1 VDGSPQV
8 EQTQVERQA
17 DMIATLVA
25 RAEDYRAESEEKF
38 EQLLRAFQAQS
49 SEPRRTAVK
58 GADTHLSVQQVKAYT
73 GQRIVAGRNLNY
85 LHYIKVLQDLYRH
98 RSELGGATLKLI
110 DLMDEV
116 SRTHAI
122 AVLQINATLDDS
134 DMEYTQA
141 MLATESEGRILEAM
155 FQSLEPAS
163 PEAYCKILMVPQMG
177 VCGSYLTTRFAQD
190 VMPVI
195 MEYCQTFTSLYS
207 LLRFDPDAFDR
218 GEMYGAGTEPSEYEP
233 DLHRAFQ
240 ESVKVANKPARTR
253 LMSLESMFL
262 SGMGEC
268 GSQLYSMFP
277 FHNRYSGDQTMNV
290 KKMDYMA
297 FIRLFRKE
305 VVMVAQAVK
314 DMDPVVRMLAAM
326 NRESRYGDK
335 SRDTTES
342 STPAVKQV
350 GWRNQSNTNTG
361 PQQRDWKRPERLENK
376 ASAAVQHVDDQQDD
390 VNVMVVSG
398 HEQKRR
404 PSVCMSMITGQN
416 CRDGTNCPFPH
427 DKASFDAFKQTINDF
442 SGGVNNWRP
451 SPERR
456 QSLVPTGGRYTGD
469 VRIVPRP
476 QIVNSVEPQ
485 PYQDWDEDGDSEET
499 HQRQVLG
506 YDANVSDDG
515 Y

>member
-1 VDGSPQV
+1 
-8 EQTQVERQA
+8 
-17 DMIATLVA
+17 M
-25 RAEDYRAESEEKF
+25 
-38 EQLLRAFQAQS
+38 
-49 SEPRRTAVK
+49 
-58 GADTHLSVQQVKAYT
+58 SVQSVKLYT
-73 GQRIVAGRNLNY
+73 GLRITAGRNLTY
-85 LHYIKVLQDLYRH
+85 THYIKVLQDLYRH

-116 SRTHAI
+116 SRSHVI
-122 AVLQINATLDDS
+122 AVLQINSAGEDLDL
-134 DMEYTQA
+134 EYTQS
-141 MLATESEGRILEAM
+141 MLAIESEGRILEAL
-155 FQSLEPAS
+155 FQNLEPTS
-163 PEAYCKILMVPQMG
+163 PDAYCKVLMGPQMG

-218 GEMYGAGTEPSEYEP
+218 GEMYGAGKVPSEYEP
-233 DLHRAFQ
+233 ELSRPFQ
-240 ESVKVANKPARTR
+240 ESVKVANKPSRAR
-253 LMSLESMFL
+253 LMSLESMFV

-277 FHNRYSGDQTMNV
+277 FHNRSTGDKTMNV
-290 KKMDYMA
+290 RKME
-297 FIRLFRKE
+297 FLTFVRLFRKE
-305 VVMVAQAVK
+305 VVTMAQSVK
-314 DMDPVVRMLAAM
+314 DMDPVVRMLASM

-335 SRDTTES
+335 SRDTTDS
-342 STPAVKQV
+342 RTPAVKQV
-350 GWRNQSNTNTG
+350 GWRGQSNTNTG

-376 ASAAVQHVDDQQDD
+376 ASVAVQHVDDQQDD
-390 VNVMVVSG
+390 LNVMVVSG

-416 CRDGTNCPFPH
+416 CRYGTNCPFPH
-427 DKASFDAFKQTINDF
+427 DKASFEAFKQTINDF
-442 SGGVNNWRP
+442 SGGVNNWKP

-485 PYQDWDEDGDSEET
+485 PDQGWDEDGDSEEI